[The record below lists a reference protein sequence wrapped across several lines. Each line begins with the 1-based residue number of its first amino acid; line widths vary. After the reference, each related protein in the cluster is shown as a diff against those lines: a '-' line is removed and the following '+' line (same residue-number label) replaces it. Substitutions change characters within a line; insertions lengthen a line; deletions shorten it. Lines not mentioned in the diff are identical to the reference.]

1 MSSAT
6 NADTSEAPDGELAD
20 EEMVA
25 VEAHP
30 RAIRWMHWLNFPI
43 ISIMVWSGLRIY
55 WSFDFT
61 RVVGEFGDN
70 NLIPNDFYETLQLD
84 RKLARGLSFHFSFGW
99 LFVINGLFYV
109 GYLILSREGRHIVPK
124 PSDLKNIVGTMLHD
138 VGMRKEAPPH
148 GQYNV
153 IQQIAYTTVLIM
165 AFIIVATGFAI
176 VKPTQLAWLTNLFG
190 GYETA
195 RGIHL
200 LMTIG
205 LSSFFLIH
213 IVQVVRAGF
222 GNFWSMITGYQLRP
236 ATLSERVESAEQKMS
251 ELDHEE
257 DNGDFHTE
265 QEDDDAEEFE
275 NV

>member
-1 MSSAT
+1 
-6 NADTSEAPDGELAD
+6 
-20 EEMVA
+20 
-25 VEAHP
+25 
-30 RAIRWMHWLNFPI
+30 
-43 ISIMVWSGLRIY
+43 
-55 WSFDFT
+55 
-61 RVVGEFGDN
+61 
-70 NLIPNDFYETLQLD
+70 
-84 RKLARGLSFHFSFGW
+84 
-99 LFVINGLFYV
+99 
-109 GYLILSREGRHIVPK
+109 
-124 PSDLKNIVGTMLHD
+124 
-138 VGMRKEAPPH
+138 
-148 GQYNV
+148 
-153 IQQIAYTTVLIM
+153 M

-176 VKPTQLAWLTNLFG
+176 FKPTQLAWLTNLFG

-213 IVQVVRAGF
+213 IVQVVRSGF